1 MTAKEKAKELFD
13 KYYNTIYFVNNLL
26 ENKIYIN
33 DTFACR
39 ISKQC
44 AIIAIDEL
52 LNDVDASS
60 PFEIERLTFWKEVKQ
75 EIEKL

>member
-1 MTAKEKAKELFD
+1 MTAQEKAKELVSKYYDILSVID
-13 KYYNTIYFVNNLL
+13 KYDHVLASDIM
-26 ENKIYIN
+26 
-33 DTFACR
+33 DSA
-39 ISKQC
+39 KQC